1 MMSRKTQAAAMAAA
15 AIAALLAGCATTSS
29 SGVANSEQ
37 ATLEVQTNMASG
49 SEQLTVLTTL
59 AQQFEKEHTNVK
71 LELIPSS
78 QTYEQDIKVKLAAK
92 EAPDIWQTHGW
103 SRDRYAEFLAPL
115 QDRSWNADVNTL
127 LDGSMRKE
135 DGSIYAVP
143 MVTDVAG
150 LIYTADV
157 LKKVGVDPATL
168 TTWDAFDAAAAKIK
182 AAGVVPIEVSG
193 KANGPAG
200 NIIDWMAP
208 GMFTDTELSAFKAG
222 QFQSEGYR
230 SMLSTVA
237 DWSKKGYFNPD
248 YSSATQDDV
257 AKALGAGKAAFVF
270 SQNSVVSNAWTTSPD
285 AALGFMPV
293 PSKVGKPYLIG
304 GEGIAYG
311 ASASGAHVDAA
322 KEFLDY
328 LAQPASQEAFAK
340 ASGGVPGIAT
350 AKTDLGKLQTSYDA
364 WVVKAGT
371 SLVPYYDRVY
381 LPNGLWN
388 TLVTSTDSVITGQ
401 GTPESATS
409 QVEKDFT
416 SLYGQK

>member
-1 MMSRKTQAAAMAAA
+1 MKSRKKPVVLLATAALTA
-15 AIAALLAGCATTSS
+15 AALLSGCGAPA
-29 SGVANSEQ
+29 SGGGA
-37 ATLEVQTNMASG
+37 ATLQVETNMTAG
-49 SEQLTVLTTL
+49 SEQLAVLTTL
-59 AQQFEKEHTNVK
+59 AQEFEASHAGVK
-71 LELIPSS
+71 LDLIPSS
-78 QTYEQDIKVKLAAK
+78 TTYEQDIKVKLAARN
-92 EAPDIWQTHGW
+92 APDIWQTHGW

-115 QDRSWNADVNTL
+115 QDRAWNKDVNKL
-127 LDGSMRKE
+127 LDPSMRSE

-150 LIYTADV
+150 LVYNADV
-157 LKKVGVDPATL
+157 LKKAGVDPATL

-182 AAGVVPIEVSG
+182 AGGVVPISVSG

-208 GMFTDTELSAFKAG
+208 GMFTDTELDAFKSG
-222 QFQSEGYR
+222 QFQAAGYTA
-230 SMLSTVA
+230 MLTTVA

-257 AKALGAGKAAFVF
+257 AKALGSGKAAFVF
-270 SQNSVVSNAWTTSPD
+270 SQNTVVASALAASPD
-285 AALGFMPV
+285 ANLGFMPI
-293 PSKVGKPYLIG
+293 PSKVGKSYLIG

-311 ASASGAHVDAA
+311 ASAAGANLDAA

-350 AKTDLGKLQTSYDA
+350 AKTDLGHLQDSYDA

-371 SLVPYYDRVY
+371 TLVPYYDRVY

-416 SLYGQK
+416 SLYGQQ